1 MIDTVRAKQI
11 AARLIHRSKEM
22 GVYVRAPFQRP
33 RKDQVRL
40 AIFAQGR
47 TGSTLLENLIVSTG
61 LFSGY
66 GEILSA
72 DYSELVMPFNYLN
85 GLANATDN
93 NFICHIKIHHLTSD
107 RMRPLDYMQFLKR
120 MKAQGW
126 QFIFLERE
134 NLVEHVLSSHVAY
147 HRNAYHNFTDKAEQ
161 FKIDFDPNFFAGVV
175 ADRRGYRQIEEEVM
189 KVIDPIRVS
198 YERDLLDNACHQTT
212 TDRILSDLGLPARS
226 CETEHRK
233 VIKQNPVEL
242 FNNPDLF
249 LKTVEELGLSKHL

>member
-11 AARLIHRSKEM
+11 AARLINRSKEV
-22 GVYVRAPFQRP
+22 GVYARSPFQSARQ
-33 RKDQVRL
+33 DQVRL
-40 AIFAQGR
+40 VIFAQGR

-72 DYSELVMPFNYLN
+72 DYSELIMPFNYLN
-85 GLANATDN
+85 GLANAIDD

-107 RMRPLDYMQFLKR
+107 RKRPLDYMQFFQR
-120 MKAQGW
+120 MKARGW

-161 FKIDFDPNFFAGVV
+161 FKIDFDPEFFEGVV
-175 ADRRGYRQIEEEVM
+175 ADRRGYKKIEQEVM
-189 KVIDPIRVS
+189 TVIDPIRVS
-198 YERDLLDNACHQTT
+198 YERDLLDNTRHQATI
-212 TDRILSDLGLPARS
+212 DRILTELGLPVSA
-226 CETEHRK
+226 CNTEHRK

-249 LKTVEELGLSKHL
+249 LATIEKLGLSEHL